1 MHLIPV
7 FVGSRI
13 VEMADPTRVRV
24 LAGAPN
30 AVLVRARKTRMVVRI
45 NLLPLADDSE
55 ARAPREDSRVAH
67 YEEHL
72 EPAPMPMLKIIG
84 ADGSMR
90 RWDDADFFN
99 PRRFNPD
106 VLPRLVTEAARS

>member
-72 EPAPMPMLKIIG
+72 EPAPIAMLKIIDRTG
-84 ADGSMR
+84 AMR
-90 RWDDADFFN
+90 RWSSDDSFA

-106 VLPRLVTEAARS
+106 LVPRTAMEFARS

>member
-1 MHLIPV
+1 MLIPV
-7 FVGSRI
+7 FTAAGEMIDRIDLSRALSI
-13 VEMADPTRVRV
+13 GR
-24 LAGAPN
+24 APN
-30 AVLVRARKTRMVVRI
+30 VSTRRRRGAIVAVIVRAI
-45 NLLPLADDSE
+45 AADDSE
-55 ARAPREDSRVAH
+55 SRARREDSRVAH